1 VPILQ
6 DIDFVKFQFLLFGIA
21 LVLMMMFRPEGLIP
35 SQRRRRELHAP
46 DAESEADLELLAP
59 DAGEVS
65 L

>member
-1 VPILQ
+1 
-6 DIDFVKFQFLLFGIA
+6 VKFQFLLFGIA

-35 SQRRRRELHAP
+35 SQRRRQELHS
-46 DAESEADLELLAP
+46 AEADSEADLELLAP